1 MLLQMESVVLNKS
14 RREVTDPEAAVF
26 LTQPGSARYI
36 EPFLGQECT
45 LKDAAEI
52 LQTSMSGMF
61 YWVDRMLSLNLLEIT
76 RIEQRRGRPI
86 KHYRATAEEFFVP
99 FHVTRAGTYEYM
111 LREREKPQHD
121 LMLRGIAR
129 VRETQQNH
137 WGILLS
143 REDTGAIRYHF
154 TSLEQPIS
162 TPDPR
167 KPVVFSGWITA
178 HLSHEQAAL
187 LQKRMMGMLEE
198 VTAQGE
204 GGEGEAYILHVGIAP
219 HPD

>member
-61 YWVDRMLSLNLLEIT
+61 YWVDRMLALKLLDIT

-99 FHVTRAGTYEYM
+99 FHVTRAGTYEDM
-111 LREREKPQHD
+111 LRESEKPQHD
-121 LMLRGIAR
+121 LMLRGLAK

-154 TSLEQPIS
+154 TSLEPSPS

-167 KPVVFSGWITA
+167 KPAVFSGWITA
-178 HLSHEQAAL
+178 HLSHEQALL
-187 LQKRMMGMLEE
+187 LQQRMKLMLEE
-198 VTAQGE
+198 VTVHGAD
-204 GGEGEAYILHVGIAP
+204 GEGEAYVLHVGIAP